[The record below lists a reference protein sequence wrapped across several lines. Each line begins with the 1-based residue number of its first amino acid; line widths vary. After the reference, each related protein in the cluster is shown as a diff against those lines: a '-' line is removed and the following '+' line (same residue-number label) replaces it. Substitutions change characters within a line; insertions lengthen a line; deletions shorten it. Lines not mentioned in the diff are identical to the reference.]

1 MLNEIKKI
9 QSSKREV
16 KNFGLTIGLI
26 LLLIAG
32 FLFYKENALYL
43 IVLYISAFFIGLGIT
58 FPKLLKPFYLIW
70 MTFALVLGWI
80 MTRLILSLLFFVV
93 ISFIKLIAVFLGK
106 DFLEPYKTKK
116 SRSYW
121 NLRDS
126 EIERNQDYTK
136 QF

>member
-1 MLNEIKKI
+1 MLDEIKKI

-43 IVLYISAFFIGLGIT
+43 MVLYISAFFIGLGIT
-58 FPKLLKPFYLIW
+58 LPKLLKPFYLIW
-70 MTFALVLGWI
+70 MTFALALGWI
-80 MTRLILSLLFFVV
+80 MTRLILSLVFY
-93 ISFIKLIAVFLGK
+93 LIITPIGLLTRLIGE
-106 DFLEPYKTKK
+106 DFLALKRKK
-116 SRSYW
+116 LDSYW
-121 NLRDS
+121 NHRNS
-126 EIERNQDYTK
+126 SIELNQDYEK